1 MNLNKSELQT
11 VQDLIFLTKIIENNL
26 SENTLDR
33 NSTLQQLQGLQQK
46 ADAILSKINQSFS
59 GRKKRIRDAELL
71 ESLFVQYEN
80 RSITMADI
88 LSQTTLKRGAVYNR
102 LRKFRENI
110 S

>member
-1 MNLNKSELQT
+1 MYLNKSELQSM
-11 VQDLIFLTKIIENNL
+11 QEIIFLNKIIENNL

-46 ADAILSKINQSFS
+46 ADAILSKINQSLS
-59 GRKKRIRDAELL
+59 GTRKKMKDAELL
-71 ESLFVQYEN
+71 EALFVQYEN
-80 RSITMADI
+80 RSITMAEI
-88 LSQTTLKRGAVYNR
+88 LSKTSLKKRAVYNR